1 MTGST
6 LVVDGVTKRFGGV
19 AALTD
24 VSITARPGEIT
35 GLIGPNGAGK
45 TTLFNCVTGFLKTDT
60 GTVRYGD
67 SRLDRLDPQRIAR
80 RGLVRTFQDVR
91 VFNGMTAL
99 ENLEV
104 GVWRGGSRAE
114 GLQFLHEAAA
124 GHAVEIPLHVAAG
137 SLSYGEQKVLAMA
150 RCLTVG
156 ASALLLDEPASGLDE
171 AGLELLKRMLRSFRD
186 AGKLVLLVEHNMGL
200 VMDVCDRL
208 FVLAFGRLL
217 ASGTPAEIRSNRE
230 VIDAYLGA
238 ASTKAAGDEP
248 HARIG
253 EDA

>member
-6 LVVDGVTKRFGGV
+6 LVVSGVTKRFGGI

-45 TTLFNCVTGFLKTDT
+45 TTLFNCVTGFLKTDS
-60 GTVRYGD
+60 GAVLYGD
-67 SRLDRLDPQRIAR
+67 SRLDRLPPQRIAR
-80 RGLVRTFQDVR
+80 HGVVRTFQDVR
-91 VFNGMTAL
+91 VFQGMTAI
-99 ENLEV
+99 ENLEG
-104 GVWRGGSRAE
+104 GVWRGGSRTE
-114 GLQFLHEAAA
+114 GLEFLREAAA
-124 GHAVEIPLHVAAG
+124 GRSVEIPLHVPAG
-137 SLSYGEQKVLAMA
+137 SLSYGEQKVLAIA

-171 AGLELLKRMLRSFRD
+171 AGLQLLKRMLRSFRD

-208 FVLAFGRLL
+208 FVLAFGKLL
-217 ASGTPAEIRSNRE
+217 ASGTPAEIRGNRD

-238 ASTKAAGDEP
+238 SSTSLTGGPPTKAGNES
-248 HARIG
+248 
-253 EDA
+253 